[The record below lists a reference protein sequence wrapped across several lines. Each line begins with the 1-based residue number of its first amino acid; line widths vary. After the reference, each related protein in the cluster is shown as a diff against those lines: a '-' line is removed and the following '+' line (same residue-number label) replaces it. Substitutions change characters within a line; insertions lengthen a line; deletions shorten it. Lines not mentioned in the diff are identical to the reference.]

1 MSMKP
6 LTAPISIFVLTMG
19 FLVFPFC
26 SAKAQINASP
36 TTESAASLDVQPRF
50 PSGANASA
58 SEEEKTKG
66 AEKSLEKFIQEHL
79 QYPQAAKGK
88 DFKPRMVRV
97 RITIDPNG
105 KVHSPRILEL
115 GTKEYDD
122 NALAVVKKME
132 QNDVRWS
139 PGILAGQA
147 VRTAVMIPVQYTWE
161 GRNRAFPDVPDQDDR
176 IHELVDEVPAFAHC
190 RQKGKSDEAIRDCSI
205 AYINDFFAENM
216 VFEGDGPDGD
226 VHAEFVVDKSGFVR
240 NLTLKNDAGS
250 ALGAE
255 TLRLFNL
262 MNEKNISWLPG
273 EEDGQKVN
281 VRLRISLH
289 FQSEKSTGKPAGT
302 EYALNKPAASKP
314 GVGVAEP
321 VSNKV
326 PVNKPA
332 TTEESAATKPAA
344 SEPPANKSAA
354 SQPAANKPA
363 ASQPVANKP
372 AAGEP
377 AANKPVAGKP
387 ATGEN
392 AVAAKPAATKPA
404 VPVVKMSQ
412 VEAKFYFSTGVEGY
426 EKYQAAALKMPAPSK
441 KDGECAFGV
450 LDVKFKVNP
459 QSGAIVVTDLVDYS
473 DLGKEFKAAVNN
485 FLLGSNGQWRK
496 DAPVLDENTQFS
508 LSIPMTTNNATCLE
522 SFGKYKET
530 INKSVDNYALTTN
543 ENTLEQGLQILD
555 EAIEQYPQ
563 DNKILRLRG
572 MALFKNEHTVE
583 GCLDLKLANS
593 QNKSLSLPSGCK

>member
-19 FLVFPFC
+19 FLIFPFC

-50 PSGANASA
+50 PGGADAGA
-58 SEEEKTKG
+58 SEEEKIKG
-66 AEKSLEKFIQEHL
+66 AEKSLERFIQEHL
-79 QYPQAAKGK
+79 QYPQSAKGK
-88 DFKPRMVRV
+88 DFKPRVVRV

-122 NALAVVKKME
+122 NALTVVKKME

-147 VRTAVMIPVQYTWE
+147 VRTAVMVPVHYTWE
-161 GRNRAFPDVPDQDDR
+161 GRNRAFPDIPDQDDR

-216 VFEGDGPDGD
+216 NFEGDGPDGD

-240 NLTLKNDAGS
+240 NLTLKNDTGS

-302 EYALNKPAASKP
+302 EYALNKPAANKP
-314 GVGVAEP
+314 GVGVPEP

-326 PVNKPA
+326 PVNKPV
-332 TTEESAATKPAA
+332 TTEESAATNKTAASKPVANKPATNKTAA
-344 SEPPANKSAA
+344 SE
-354 SQPAANKPA
+354 PAANKPA
-363 ASQPVANKP
+363 ASKP
-372 AAGEP
+372 AA
-377 AANKPVAGKP
+377 
-387 ATGEN
+387 GEN

-404 VPVVKMSQ
+404 APVVKMSQ

-426 EKYQAAALKMPAPSK
+426 EKYQAAALKMPAPGK
-441 KDGECAFGV
+441 KDAECAFGV

-522 SFGKYKET
+522 SFGNYKEI

-555 EAIEQYPQ
+555 EAIERYPQ

-583 GCLDLKLANS
+583 GCLDLKLAHS